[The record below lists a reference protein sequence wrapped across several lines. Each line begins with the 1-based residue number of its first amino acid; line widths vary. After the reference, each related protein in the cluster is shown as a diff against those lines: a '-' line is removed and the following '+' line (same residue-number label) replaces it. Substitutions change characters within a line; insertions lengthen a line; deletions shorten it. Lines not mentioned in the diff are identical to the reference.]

1 MWVKIDK
8 ETYMEKVKGLKP
20 LESYTDPDGTLE
32 MSCGQPQIDTIWGIN
47 NWPDLQQ
54 IVRCTH
60 TKKDRH
66 QLDWD
71 TEYFENQ

>member
-8 ETYMEKVKGLKP
+8 EIYMEKVNGLKP
-20 LESYTDPDGTLE
+20 LSSVTDIDGTLTVIA
-32 MSCGQPQIDTIWGIN
+32 SGRPYIDTIWGRG
-47 NWPDLQQ
+47 DDEQLKC
-54 IVRCTH
+54 VM

-66 QLDWD
+66 QLIWD